1 MTINLPEALERSLT
15 EKSARLNLAI
25 GLFASEELTLGQA
38 AELTGLPTGEFMDEL
53 VRRRIP
59 LHYGMDELNEDLK
72 TLGRPLSR

>member
-1 MTINLPEALERSLT
+1 MTIILPEALERSLT

-38 AELTGLPTGEFMDEL
+38 AELTGLPTGEFMNEL
-53 VRRRIP
+53 ARRRIP

-72 TLGRPLSR
+72 TIGLPLSR